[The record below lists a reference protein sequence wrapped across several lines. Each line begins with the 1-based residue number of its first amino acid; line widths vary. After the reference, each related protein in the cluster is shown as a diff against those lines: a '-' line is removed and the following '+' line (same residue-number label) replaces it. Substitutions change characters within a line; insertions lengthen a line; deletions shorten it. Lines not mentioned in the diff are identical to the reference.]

1 MKPCCCSFVFSYCY
15 FVFSVWQKYEIPKYF
30 TCIEFSPN
38 GDVITG
44 DSNGSITVWGKG
56 TRQSYFAITVLTS
69 QARSI
74 IPLKILTLT
83 IYDLLVVGFRFI
95 SAFLLAQWPVNSHA
109 SWLWYFCHLSFL
121 EFDVNPKAILSI
133 FSKIFESD
141 QVQRSHCKKFTA
153 HYTCR
158 NADLYCTCILVA
170 VT

>member
-1 MKPCCCSFVFSYCY
+1 MDCMKPCCCSFVFSHCY
-15 FVFSVWQKYEIPKYF
+15 FVFSVWQKYEIPQYF

-83 IYDLLVVGFRFI
+83 NL
-95 SAFLLAQWPVNSHA
+95 
-109 SWLWYFCHLSFL
+109 
-121 EFDVNPKAILSI
+121 
-133 FSKIFESD
+133 
-141 QVQRSHCKKFTA
+141 
-153 HYTCR
+153 
-158 NADLYCTCILVA
+158 
-170 VT
+170 